1 MVVFAM
7 LAVIMLISKLLM
19 EFLPN
24 IHLVGVLTMVYTI
37 AFRKKALIPIYLYV
51 LLNGVISGFS
61 LWWVPYTYIW
71 TILWGATM
79 LLPRNMS
86 PRLGTVI
93 YPLVCALHGI
103 AYGTL
108 YAPAQAIMFG
118 LDFNQTIA
126 WIIAGFPFD
135 ITHALGNL
143 VLGTMIIPL
152 STLITRLTTS
162 WYKGKTRT

>member
-1 MVVFAM
+1 MAVFAM

-24 IHLVGVLTMVYTI
+24 IHLVGVLTMIYTL
-37 AFRKKALIPIYLYV
+37 AFRKKALIPLYLYV
-51 LLNGVISGFS
+51 MLNGVISGFS
-61 LWWVPYTYIW
+61 MWWIPYLYIW
-71 TILWGATM
+71 AILWGMTM
-79 LLPRNMS
+79 LLPRNMP
-86 PRLGTVI
+86 PRIGAFV
-93 YPLVCALHGI
+93 YPIVCAIHGL
-103 AYGTL
+103 AYGAL
-108 YAPAQAIMFG
+108 YSPAQAMMFG

-135 ITHALGNL
+135 VIHAVGNL

-152 STLITRLTTS
+152 SSLLVRLTTS

>member
-1 MVVFAM
+1 MFAM

-37 AFRKKALIPIYLYV
+37 AFRKKALIPLYLYV

-61 LWWVPYTYIW
+61 MWWLPYTYIW
-71 TILWGATM
+71 TILWGVTM
-79 LLPRNMS
+79 LLPRNM
-86 PRLGTVI
+86 PQRVGVII

-108 YAPAQAIMFG
+108 YAPAQAVMFG

-135 ITHALGNL
+135 IIHAVGNII
-143 VLGTMIIPL
+143 LGTMIIPL

-162 WYKGKTRT
+162 WYKGNTHT